1 MAEEEILEEEEE
13 EEEIE
18 DEEDAEEGGVDDG
31 DGIEEE
37 VEEIAARVAEEP
49 LPEGK
54 MTQSEFLESI
64 GMADRPGSHL
74 AITSWAEYQAS

>member
-1 MAEEEILEEEEE
+1 MAKLEIVEDVED

-18 DEEDAEEGGVDDG
+18 DDEEGGVDDG

-37 VEEIAARVAEEP
+37 VEEPEP
-49 LPEGK
+49 EAEGK

-64 GMADRPGSHL
+64 GQADRPGSHM

>member
-1 MAEEEILEEEEE
+1 MAKLEIVEDVED

-18 DEEDAEEGGVDDG
+18 DDEEGGVDDG

-64 GMADRPGSHL
+64 GQADRPGSHM

>member
-1 MAEEEILEEEEE
+1 MAKLEIVEDVEE

-18 DEEDAEEGGVDDG
+18 DDEEGGVDDG

>member
-1 MAEEEILEEEEE
+1 MAKEEILEEEVEE

-18 DEEDAEEGGVDDG
+18 DEEEGGVDDG

-54 MTQSEFLESI
+54 MTQDEFLESI
-64 GMADRPGSHL
+64 GIADRPGSHM
-74 AITSWAEYQAS
+74 AITAWAEYQAS

>member
-1 MAEEEILEEEEE
+1 MAKLKIVEEVEE

-18 DEEDAEEGGVDDG
+18 DV
-31 DGIEEE
+31 EE
-37 VEEIAARVAEEP
+37 VEEPEP
-49 LPEGK
+49 EAEGK

-64 GMADRPGSHL
+64 GQADRPGSHM

>member
-1 MAEEEILEEEEE
+1 MAKEEILEE
-13 EEEIE
+13 
-18 DEEDAEEGGVDDG
+18 DDEEGGVDDG

-54 MTQSEFLESI
+54 MTQDEFLESI

-74 AITSWAEYQAS
+74 AITSWAEYQAI

>member
-1 MAEEEILEEEEE
+1 MAKLEIVEDV
-13 EEEIE
+13 E
-18 DEEDAEEGGVDDG
+18 DEEEDG
-31 DGIEEE
+31 YEYVPFEEE

-64 GMADRPGSHL
+64 GQADRPGSHM